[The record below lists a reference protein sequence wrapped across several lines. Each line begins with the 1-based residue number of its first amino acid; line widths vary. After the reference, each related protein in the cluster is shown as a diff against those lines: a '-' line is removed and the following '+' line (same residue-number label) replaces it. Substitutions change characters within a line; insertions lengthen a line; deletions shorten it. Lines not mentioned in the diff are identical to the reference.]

1 MADKK
6 ISIGDIYTRLV
17 KCLYKKYTIRTHIA
31 YKLDDFNKVMKSVGK
46 LALQTLMCNKPL
58 FQRCEVLRIAGHFAF
73 DYGLFAGH
81 EDFRLLGDPTA
92 DLYVTYPHR
101 SLEKFFCSFGFLQA
115 LDDEKSVDDILG
127 SDCQKPIFMVDP
139 LVLSFCLWFLS
150 RSDFKFLQRG
160 ECYSKLTSYV
170 TERIDSTVFDSDIIG
185 LRFSAIDMSSPP
197 GQFDRSQIQ
206 FFRDILSKC
215 NHMKS
220 VNVDE
225 RFFEHVFDLTD
236 TDFTNRMTKIVI
248 DRDLFK
254 LKFDRNSVKLSID
267 AHFVDDA
274 LQMRNLLLCKYSKE
288 LCISYTS
295 CTLLAASGEIP
306 DCPILTHLTFH
317 GVHIGQSVPS
327 ALRKAILNGKLP
339 SLRSVT
345 LVKCCQQTLS
355 SEWPDEIEV
364 SVKHDIHTGVDLE
377 CWICSYGIKF

>member
-31 YKLDDFNKVMKSVGK
+31 YKPDDFNKVMKSVGK
-46 LALQTLMCNKPL
+46 LALQTLMSNKPL

-81 EDFRLLGDPTA
+81 EEFRLLGDPTA

-101 SLEKFFCSFGFLQA
+101 SLEEFFCSFGFIQA

-127 SDCQKPIFMVDP
+127 SDCEKSIFMVDP

-160 ECYSKLTSYV
+160 ECYSKLTSCV
-170 TERIDSTVFDSDIIG
+170 AERIDSTVFDSDIIG
-185 LRFSAIDMSSPP
+185 LKFSIDMSSPP

-225 RFFEHVFDLTD
+225 RFFENVSDLTD
-236 TDFTNRMTKIVI
+236 TDFTDRMTKIVI
-248 DRDLFK
+248 GRD
-254 LKFDRNSVKLSID
+254 
-267 AHFVDDA
+267 FV
-274 LQMRNLLLCKYSKE
+274 
-288 LCISYTS
+288 
-295 CTLLAASGEIP
+295 
-306 DCPILTHLTFH
+306 
-317 GVHIGQSVPS
+317 
-327 ALRKAILNGKLP
+327 
-339 SLRSVT
+339 
-345 LVKCCQQTLS
+345 QTV
-355 SEWPDEIEV
+355 I
-364 SVKHDIHTGVDLE
+364 
-377 CWICSYGIKF
+377 